1 MKAIKFFI
9 IIITTTIIVAIEVI
23 SLLEIT
29 KDTLHLS
36 CLLATVGIADI
47 SVIIGLI
54 KFDNWFDSKLK

>member
-9 IIITTTIIVAIEVI
+9 MIITLAIIVAIEVI
-23 SLLEIT
+23 SLLGIT

-36 CLLATVGIADI
+36 CLLATIGIADI

-54 KFDNWFDSKLK
+54 KFDKWFDSKLK